1 METLPNKSL
10 TKNIK
15 LYDVIGGASMPPE
28 GNALAWRHIAEF
40 NEARMLAL
48 CQAIEKVFEEVNV
61 IFRPRNNNK
70 KITFIIGSGFR
81 PRAWELLR
89 GRSGESR
96 HVQSDALD
104 VIPSNC
110 SAKLAVEI
118 IQWMHARCF
127 PRAGGWSGGFA
138 ISPPTMTGKNITRIG
153 FAHFD
158 NRGVVARW
166 TYK

>member
-1 METLPNKSL
+1 METLVNKNL

-15 LYDVIGGASMPPE
+15 LYEVIGGATVPPE

-40 NEARMLAL
+40 NEARMQVICNRVQEVSDLVNSTF
-48 CQAIEKVFEEVNV
+48 KV
-61 IFRPRNNNK
+61 RNGNK
-70 KITFIIGSGFR
+70 RITFIVGSGFR

-89 GRSGESR
+89 NRSGASR

-104 VIPSNC
+104 VIPGNC
-110 SAKLAVEI
+110 SARLAVEI
-118 IQWMHARCF
+118 IQWLNTRYS
-127 PRAGGWSGGFA
+127 PVVGGWNGGFA
-138 ISPPTMTGKNITRIG
+138 IKEPTYKGKRIIKIG

-166 TYK
+166 TY